1 MLPRFLYLFF
11 LFIVY
16 DAKAQVLPF
25 KTYTTK
31 DGLID
36 QQVTAVIKDDRG
48 LLWVGTPFGVNWFDG
63 NNFYQPPIQIKTGQL
78 YVTDF
83 YKDLKGDIW
92 TLTFYNGIYRYH
104 DGKFTNFLP
113 NAGNIA
119 SYENNVFWLLQY
131 DATKYLVGTDQHIF
145 WFDGQHFTPFEEKN
159 LSFRLHFKSFAKLAD
174 GSVLLGGD
182 EGIWLYK
189 NKNGRLKKD
198 KAFLNDHAIHQIT
211 TNKKNELWIA
221 TNKGLYYY
229 ATPAA
234 FFSQQ
239 TSHIYL
245 PGYNLGPMTIANDGS
260 IWIAADKLYKIQ
272 DNRLFSYDEKKGLP
286 AQVLNVYHDSQDI
299 TWFVTNKGLSS
310 LANEHYEFYDLRS
323 GPVNSMTINM
333 LMDDEANLWLGS
345 YDGLSKKTNNG
356 FQVIRVLN
364 GRNIG
369 YVSWI
374 HKTKN
379 GQLLAGTQNGILQM
393 SGSILRKK
401 FDLLSSRI
409 HEDENG
415 RLWFGT
421 ENGKLYTIENDSLK
435 NILLPTTIAD
445 YIDAIYKDKNG
456 YLWIGYRGYGILK
469 FYLKN
474 LNPEL
479 VKEFSAKTGFND
491 LRIRCSQPDKK
502 GNILFG
508 TRTNGVFIF
517 STDNDKKYWHINTS
531 NGLSANWI
539 KSISLDK
546 KENIYLATNKGVN
559 IIEGKNYS
567 QPGIRSLDILSDAI
581 EKQTNFILNH
591 QDTIWIATDEGIAQ
605 YRPAKDAVDTTHPK
619 VYLTDFTINGNP
631 DSSFVPYSLTN
642 HSFSLPHDNNI
653 IAFEFAGVN
662 LKEKGIRYSYM
673 LEGQDKGWSNIT
685 DRNFISYHLQPGNY
699 TFKVLAI
706 NNDRIRS
713 RYPATL
719 SFTIATPFWKSWWFL
734 SLCLASAISIVYII
748 YRYRLHQLLKL
759 EKLRSRISSDLHD
772 DIGSTLSSI
781 SILSEVAIHENDNKQ
796 SRNMVK
802 EIKES
807 SVLLMEKM
815 DDIIWSVNPK
825 NDSLENLMIRIKR
838 FASNLFE
845 AKDIDYSI
853 DIDDSIRDISLSM
866 DYRQHIYL
874 ILKEAINNLVKYS
887 ECTNASIQIKKEQ
900 GILKISIADNGKG
913 FIYKKINTGNG
924 LLNMKERAQLINAE
938 LKIES
943 APGEGTKILIYSKIK

>member
-1 MLPRFLYLFF
+1 M
-11 LFIVY
+11 
-16 DAKAQVLPF
+16 
-25 KTYTTK
+25 
-31 DGLID
+31 
-36 QQVTAVIKDDRG
+36 
-48 LLWVGTPFGVNWFDG
+48 
-63 NNFYQPPIQIKTGQL
+63 
-78 YVTDF
+78 
-83 YKDLKGDIW
+83 
-92 TLTFYNGIYRYH
+92 
-104 DGKFTNFLP
+104 
-113 NAGNIA
+113 
-119 SYENNVFWLLQY
+119 
-131 DATKYLVGTDQHIF
+131 
-145 WFDGQHFTPFEEKN
+145 
-159 LSFRLHFKSFAKLAD
+159 
-174 GSVLLGGD
+174 
-182 EGIWLYK
+182 
-189 NKNGRLKKD
+189 
-198 KAFLNDHAIHQIT
+198 
-211 TNKKNELWIA
+211 
-221 TNKGLYYY
+221 
-229 ATPAA
+229 
-234 FFSQQ
+234 
-239 TSHIYL
+239 
-245 PGYNLGPMTIANDGS
+245 
-260 IWIAADKLYKIQ
+260 
-272 DNRLFSYDEKKGLP
+272 
-286 AQVLNVYHDSQDI
+286 
-299 TWFVTNKGLSS
+299 
-310 LANEHYEFYDLRS
+310 
-323 GPVNSMTINM
+323 
-333 LMDDEANLWLGS
+333 
-345 YDGLSKKTNNG
+345 
-356 FQVIRVLN
+356 
-364 GRNIG
+364 
-369 YVSWI
+369 
-374 HKTKN
+374 
-379 GQLLAGTQNGILQM
+379 
-393 SGSILRKK
+393 
-401 FDLLSSRI
+401 
-409 HEDENG
+409 
-415 RLWFGT
+415 
-421 ENGKLYTIENDSLK
+421 
-435 NILLPTTIAD
+435 
-445 YIDAIYKDKNG
+445 
-456 YLWIGYRGYGILK
+456 
-469 FYLKN
+469 
-474 LNPEL
+474 
-479 VKEFSAKTGFND
+479 
-491 LRIRCSQPDKK
+491 
-502 GNILFG
+502 
-508 TRTNGVFIF
+508 
-517 STDNDKKYWHINTS
+517 
-531 NGLSANWI
+531 
-539 KSISLDK
+539 
-546 KENIYLATNKGVN
+546 
-559 IIEGKNYS
+559 
-567 QPGIRSLDILSDAI
+567 
-581 EKQTNFILNH
+581 
-591 QDTIWIATDEGIAQ
+591 
-605 YRPAKDAVDTTHPK
+605 DTTHPK

-887 ECTNASIQIKKEQ
+887 ACTSASIQIKKEQ